1 MTSAE
6 IEQAVHE
13 AYAMAYILWNAGIDP
28 DHVFHGTER
37 FANSPAFPG
46 AVHVSVV
53 ARRDDKSFTM
63 RGAFL
68 PSKADEQ
75 RFNEA
80 WMGFV
85 KRQPSLSKERKDL
98 IVAMSGVLDYES
110 VIVDGLRAKGLI
122 E

>member
-13 AYAMAYILWNAGIDP
+13 AYGMAFVLWNAGIHP
-28 DHVFHGTER
+28 DHVFHGTQR
-37 FANSPAFPG
+37 FGNSPVYAG
-46 AVHVSVV
+46 AVHVTVQ
-53 ARRDDKSFTM
+53 AKRDDKIFVM

-68 PSKADEQ
+68 PSKADEL

-85 KRQPSLSKERKDL
+85 KRQPSLSKNRKPG
-98 IVAMSGVLDYES
+98 SS
-110 VIVDGLRAKGLI
+110 R
-122 E
+122 